1 MKTLFKCALC
11 LVTATI
17 AVFAIAQESANEP
30 THKLYG
36 GHDAGALRSKSLML
50 TSQLDWINAWS
61 QNLGGKPPEDLP
73 QGYIGVLVFA
83 SYPGH
88 LISLHPLD
96 DSSSMSIRCHQVP
109 LPDSR
114 SYIAPAAWAAG
125 IFSADS
131 VTLEDCP

>member
-1 MKTLFKCALC
+1 MKTIIQCALFVVSAAMP
-11 LVTATI
+11 L
-17 AVFAIAQESANEP
+17 FAIAQEGSNEP
-30 THKLYG
+30 KHQLYG
-36 GHDAGALRSKSLML
+36 GHDAGALLSKSLML
-50 TSQLDWINAWS
+50 TSQLDWINAWL

-88 LISLHPLD
+88 LISLHPQN
-96 DSSSMSIRCHQVP
+96 DSSSLTIRCHQVP
-109 LPDSR
+109 LADSR

-125 IFSADS
+125 MFHADS

>member
-1 MKTLFKCALC
+1 MKTLFKCALIV
-11 LVTATI
+11 VTTTMPL
-17 AVFAIAQESANEP
+17 FAIAQESASEP
-30 THKLYG
+30 VHQLYG
-36 GHDAGALRSKSLML
+36 GHDAGALLSKSLVL

-61 QNLGGKPPEDLP
+61 LNLGGNPPEDLA

-96 DSSSMSIRCHQVP
+96 DSSSLTIRCHQAP

-125 IFSADS
+125 MFRADS

>member
-1 MKTLFKCALC
+1 MKTLFKCALFV
-11 LVTATI
+11 VTTTI
-17 AVFAIAQESANEP
+17 AVFAIAQEGANEP
-30 THKLYG
+30 AHQLYG
-36 GHDAGALRSKSLML
+36 GHDAGALLSKSLKL

-96 DSSSMSIRCHQVP
+96 DSSSLTIRCHQVP

-125 IFSADS
+125 MFRADS